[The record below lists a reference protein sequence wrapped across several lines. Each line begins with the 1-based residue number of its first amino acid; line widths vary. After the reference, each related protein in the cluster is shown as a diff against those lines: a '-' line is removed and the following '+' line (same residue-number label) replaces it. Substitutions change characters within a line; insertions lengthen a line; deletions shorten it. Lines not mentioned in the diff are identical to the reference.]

1 MFETGKDTMSRL
13 EFLGNY
19 LLVFYTLSYDVYTRD
34 CARIIRGKGGDM
46 LRTEVI
52 YEMFHI
58 LNCGYEIK

>member
-1 MFETGKDTMSRL
+1 MSRL